1 MRKAYLI
8 LAIASAVI
16 LLVTSTVGEQG
27 LLTGLKIVILMGAGG
42 FAFIQYKNRSA
53 SQPDEYDFLNPD
65 VQQPN
70 QIVQPRPS
78 DLDIFNEEQTGIFD
92 QVTPKL
98 SGIVGAIT
106 QALSKIKAPKLSL
119 SLLQGEGDLSF
130 LGTDT
135 ETMGQPQRQEP
146 EYEAPEETQNIS
158 QDVEHAPE
166 PPVRQ
171 PKRGKAIKDTTDPM
185 IKSRKLQAWNVIITP
200 LGILFDRGWVNRY
213 VPWTK
218 FE

>member
-8 LAIASAVI
+8 LAIASIVM
-16 LLVTSTVGEQG
+16 LLMTSSVGEQG

-42 FAFIQYKNRSA
+42 FAFTQYKKRSA

-70 QIVQPRPS
+70 QTVQPQSS
-78 DLDIFNEEQTGIFD
+78 DFGVFNEERSGILD

-98 SGIVGAIT
+98 SGIAGAIT
-106 QALSKIKAPKLSL
+106 QAISKIKIPKLSL
-119 SLLQGEGDLSF
+119 SLLRGEGDLSF
-130 LGTDT
+130 LETDT
-135 ETMGQPQRQEP
+135 ETMGPPQRQET
-146 EYEAPEETQNIS
+146 EPEETQNNS
-158 QDVEHAPE
+158 QSVEPVPE

-171 PKRGKAIKDTTDPM
+171 PKRGKAIKETIDPM

-200 LGILFDRGWVNRY
+200 LGILFDKGWVNRF